1 MAYKALYRKWRPM
14 TFDDVIGQEH
24 IVKTLKNEISEN
36 RIAHAYLFTGTRGT
50 GKTSTAKI
58 LSRAINCE
66 NVKDSNPCNE
76 CEICKGILG
85 ETLMDIIEIDA
96 ASNTGVDNIRS
107 IIEQVQYTPTVA
119 KYKVYIID
127 EVHML
132 SQGAFNALLKT
143 LEEPPKHVVFI
154 LATTEVHKIP
164 ATILSRCQRFDFKT
178 ISPSDITA
186 GIKTILSGE
195 GITAEDAAIDYVAY
209 LANGS
214 MRDSLSILDQCLA
227 FKSNN
232 LTYADTVEILG
243 GLDDSSL
250 LEIADFIGKND
261 TKSAL
266 GLFFEIADSG
276 KNIDDFAMRM
286 LDVFS
291 KIMVCAVTNAP
302 LKEGSDKRQEK
313 ILSASKNFSA
323 EHIMFCIN
331 VLSELINNL
340 KFTKNAKT
348 LIEVAI
354 TRMSEPC
361 LCSDIGALLERIKRL
376 EDKVAALSVSGAV
389 LKEETQNGSAYQM
402 NVSGENDSA
411 YQTGV
416 SGRDEDDVPAWEEKI
431 SENKNLQVEDSKN
444 SNIEKIED
452 IKSGSEQYKSTE
464 IKEKDN
470 EIYKNLQVSSENTP
484 SSASEGASLKKIT
497 ASWSEVINR
506 SIKDGELSVY
516 FALKDTAAADENGIL
531 SIKAQDE
538 EKRGNILSNK
548 DKIRQ
553 YLNKIFNTDIEI
565 KAALSG
571 IKRKDADPTDRIF
584 DKLDE
589 LRKKNPQNF
598 TSKGE

>member
-186 GIKTILSGE
+186 RIKTILSGE

-516 FALKDTAAADENGIL
+516 FALKDTAAADENGTL

-553 YLNKIFNTDIEI
+553 YLNKIFNADIEI

-571 IKRKDADPTDRIF
+571 IKQNDADPTDRIF

>member
-66 NVKDSNPCNE
+66 NAKDSNPCNE

-361 LCSDIGALLERIKRL
+361 LCSDTGALLERIKRL

-389 LKEETQNGSAYQM
+389 LKEETQNGSAYQT
-402 NVSGENDSA
+402 NVSGENGSA

-470 EIYKNLQVSSENTP
+470 EVYKNLQVSSENTP

-553 YLNKIFNTDIEI
+553 YLNKIFNADIEI

-571 IKRKDADPTDRIF
+571 VKQNDADPTDRIF

>member
-186 GIKTILSGE
+186 RIKTILSGE

-340 KFTKNAKT
+340 KFTKNTKT

-361 LCSDIGALLERIKRL
+361 LCSDTGALLERIKRL

-389 LKEETQNGSAYQM
+389 LKEETQNGSAYQT
-402 NVSGENDSA
+402 NVSGENISA
-411 YQTGV
+411 YQSGV

-516 FALKDTAAADENGIL
+516 FALKDTAAADENGTL

-553 YLNKIFNTDIEI
+553 YLNKIFNADIEI

-571 IKRKDADPTDRIF
+571 IKQNDADPTDRIF